1 MKEEIIEWITGII
14 VIGILVYFVIFIL
27 YPGLKELALVFG
39 LGSISNGCPRICV
52 VPFGTISLWG
62 RAAEAY

>member
-1 MKEEIIEWITGII
+1 MVGIREIIEWITGII

-39 LGSISNGCPRICV
+39 LGLISNGCPRIHRGWEGWS
-52 VPFGTISLWG
+52 F
-62 RAAEAY
+62 